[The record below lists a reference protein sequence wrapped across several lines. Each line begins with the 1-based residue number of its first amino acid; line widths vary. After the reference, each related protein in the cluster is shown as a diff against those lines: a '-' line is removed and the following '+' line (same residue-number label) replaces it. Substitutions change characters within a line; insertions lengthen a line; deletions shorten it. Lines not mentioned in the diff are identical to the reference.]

1 MKFLTLVFITIFFLE
16 ILIIY
21 TIDNP
26 ENNNLKIFFTLIVQ
40 GICIY
45 ELIKSD
51 ERLERQTKLIKKY
64 NRLKYSNYN
73 LGKEQLQ
80 KT

>member
-21 TIDNP
+21 TINNP
-26 ENNNLKIFFTLIVQ
+26 ENYNLKIFVTLIVQ

-45 ELIKSD
+45 ELIKSN
-51 ERLERQTKLIKKY
+51 ERLERKTKFIKKY
-64 NRLKYSNYN
+64 NRLKYYN
-73 LGKEQLQ
+73 LCKEQLQ